1 MSRAHFSPLAVSGV
15 AVVSSVGA
23 GLSPLLSALR
33 EGATG
38 LRPCRFET
46 AALPTWTGEVAGVA
60 DASLPPGFAAYDCR
74 NNRIARM
81 ALDQDGF
88 GTAVARA
95 VGAYGSRRIGLVVG
109 TSTSGIHVSEQA
121 YRDRD
126 PQTGAFR
133 RPFDF
138 AGTHDTFSI
147 ASFVASYL
155 NLDGPMLAVSAAC
168 ATTANAIGCG
178 ARMIAAGVCDAA
190 IVGGADSLCLTTLYG
205 FHSLEVLSPSP
216 CRPFDTHRNGI
227 SIGEGAGFALL
238 EKPEATPQDGDVL
251 LLGIGESSEA
261 YHMSAPNPSGIGARL
276 AMERALASAGLDA
289 GDIDYV
295 NAHGT
300 GTRIGDAAED
310 RAISGLFGRRTPCSS
325 TKGLIGHLLGSAGIS
340 EAIIS
345 ILALRHGL
353 IPGSIHTTSV
363 DPAFACNYVT
373 APRDAPLRT
382 VLSNSFGFGGSNC
395 SLILG
400 CRG

>member
-1 MSRAHFSPLAVSGV
+1 
-15 AVVSSVGA
+15 
-23 GLSPLLSALR
+23 
-33 EGATG
+33 
-38 LRPCRFET
+38 
-46 AALPTWTGEVAGVA
+46 
-60 DASLPPGFAAYDCR
+60 
-74 NNRIARM
+74 
-81 ALDQDGF
+81 
-88 GTAVARA
+88 
-95 VGAYGSRRIGLVVG
+95 
-109 TSTSGIHVSEQA
+109 
-121 YRDRD
+121 
-126 PQTGAFR
+126 
-133 RPFDF
+133 
-138 AGTHDTFSI
+138 
-147 ASFVASYL
+147 
-155 NLDGPMLAVSAAC
+155 
-168 ATTANAIGCG
+168 
-178 ARMIAAGVCDAA
+178 
-190 IVGGADSLCLTTLYG
+190 
-205 FHSLEVLSPSP
+205 VLSPSP

-345 ILALRHGL
+345 ILTLRHGL

-363 DPAFACNYVT
+363 DPAVACNYVT